1 MDLANKIA
9 RVTIEFLIN
18 NNCNR
23 IRTGN
28 LSACLGYGRTFSL
41 ALLHKNIH
49 MVYRVVKQDIIYTFG
64 AHLDLNNINKEEII
78 FKLEHS
84 IDKDEDKIV
93 AEILSQYYN
102 ITNPQSCTVK
112 SPRFNMRHISLFI
125 CEGGCPSM
133 GRCGLHEM
141 LVRNIVEYQEKRNEE
156 ST

>member
-9 RVTIEFLIN
+9 SVTIDFLIN
-18 NNCNR
+18 NNSNY
-23 IRTGN
+23 IRTGT
-28 LSACLGYGRTFSL
+28 LSSCLGYGRTFSL
-41 ALLHKNIH
+41 ALLHKNIQ
-49 MVYRVVKQDIIYTFG
+49 MIYRVVKQDIIYTFG
-64 AHLDLNNINKEEII
+64 VHLDLNNINKEEII
-78 FKLEHS
+78 FKLENN

-112 SPRFNMRHISLFI
+112 SPRFTMRHISSFI

-133 GRCGLHEM
+133 GRYNLYEM
-141 LVRNIVEYQEKRNEE
+141 LVKNIVEYQEKRNEE